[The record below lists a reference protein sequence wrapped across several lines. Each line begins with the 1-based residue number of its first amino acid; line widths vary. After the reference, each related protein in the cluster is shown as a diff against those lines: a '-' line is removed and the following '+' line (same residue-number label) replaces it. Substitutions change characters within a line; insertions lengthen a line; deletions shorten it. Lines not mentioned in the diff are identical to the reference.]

1 VLRRNGYLQKL
12 SSARIMS
19 YDKTMSINGD

>member
-1 VLRRNGYLQKL
+1 MVIYVSD

-19 YDKTMSINGD
+19 YDQLQSPSIL